1 MKSMNKRIIGFAV
14 LILAAMFTLQA
25 CDEGLTE
32 MNVNPTTATELD
44 PEFLFTRA
52 QLQASEGRFE
62 AWRGNL
68 IHASSMIQHLSSTT
82 TAWSGDR
89 YTINN
94 DYLSA
99 FWNTIYPN
107 AVKHIEDV
115 VAATADDPDMV
126 NMHSQAR
133 IFRVFIYHRLT
144 DLYGDI
150 PYSEAGK
157 GFLENN
163 TTPVYD
169 PQEEIYNDMIN
180 ELTEA
185 VNSMDPGALFNYGEN
200 DLLFSGD
207 VAQWRKFGNS
217 LKMRLGMRLTEVDPA
232 LAQSTV
238 ESAAAEVMDNVND
251 SAWILHA
258 SGPSG
263 INRNGVGEVFQDF
276 GLTGHNFRLSNT
288 LVDIMKDEENGN
300 ANVDPRLPVFGKIYN
315 EDGDVVSTN
324 PMDFEGLQNGLDAP
338 VLGNLELIEFPIPN
352 RETVGSYSAPNLLM
366 TYAETRFLLAEAA
379 ERGWNVPGSA
389 QAHYEAGIRGAMEH
403 LAWYGSEGEISQDA
417 IESYVSNVPPAD
429 MYQINLQKWIALYM
443 NGYEA
448 YANWRR
454 TGIPDLTP
462 VNFPGNESGGEIPRR
477 YLYPVPEQQN
487 NASNYQDAISRQGP
501 DEFMTRMWWDA
512 Q

>member
-1 MKSMNKRIIGFAV
+1 MKLMNKQLLVIAALF
-14 LILAAMFTLQA
+14 LAAMFTLQA

-44 PEFLFTRA
+44 AEFLFTRA
-52 QLQASEGRFE
+52 QLEASEGRFE

-68 IHASSMIQHLSSTT
+68 IYASSMIQHLSSTT
-82 TAWSGDR
+82 TAWAGDR

-94 DYLSA
+94 DYISA
-99 FWNTIYPN
+99 HWNLMYPN

-126 NMHSQAR
+126 TMHSQAR

-163 TTPVYD
+163 TSPVYD
-169 PQEEIYNDMIN
+169 PQEEIYKDMLN
-180 ELTEA
+180 ELSEA
-185 VNSMDPGALFNYGEN
+185 IDAMDPNAVFNFGSN
-200 DLLFSGD
+200 DLLYQGD

-217 LKMRLGMRLTEVDPA
+217 LKLRLGMRLTEVDPA

-238 ESAAAEVMDNVND
+238 EAAAVEVMDNVHD
-251 SAWILHA
+251 SAWINHA

-288 LVDIMKDEENGN
+288 LVDVMKDEANEN

-315 EDGDVVSTN
+315 DDGDVVSTD
-324 PMDFEGLQNGLDAP
+324 PMDFVGLQNGLDAP
-338 VLGNLELIEFPIPN
+338 ALGNLELIEFPIPN
-352 RETVGSYSAPNLLM
+352 RETVGSYSAPNLLL
-366 TYAETRFLLAEAA
+366 TYAETRFTLAEAA
-379 ERGWNVPGSA
+379 YRGWNVPGSA
-389 QAHYEAGIRGAMEH
+389 QEHYEAGIRGAMQH

-417 IESYVSNVPPAD
+417 IETYVSNVAPAD
-429 MYQINLQKWIALYM
+429 MEQINIQKWIALYM

-462 VNFPGNESGGEIPRR
+462 VNFPGNETGGQIPRR
-477 YLYPVPEQQN
+477 YLYPIPEQQN
-487 NASNYQDAISRQGP
+487 NRANYEAAIDRQGP
-501 DEFMTRMWWDA
+501 DDFMTRMWWDA
-512 Q
+512 P